1 MRWHRLAR
9 LAAAAIGLAAVGL
22 VATRI
27 GTRPAR
33 VAQTAPERLDPR
45 ATVESKGAVTSEI
58 RGVKEDYQVKAAHQ
72 LMYEDGTSTSLEVE
86 ITVKNRGGRD
96 FVMSGKEARAGAGNA
111 SLDLTG
117 HVHLRA
123 SDGFEIDTD
132 DAHYAEQDGLVRAPG
147 AFTFH
152 RGRMQGSGVG
162 MVYDKGED
170 VLAITS
176 AARITFLDEAG
187 AVVTD
192 VSGGSAILERG
203 VHILTIEGGAHAV
216 RGEQALDASRLVAT
230 LSEDNEHVTFMELRG
245 EARVAGGSAAFD
257 SMSAAGIDLTYN
269 DDGSIL
275 ERVSLNGAAA
285 VAMAGDTGGAS
296 GRQVFGDRIGITL
309 DAGDTVTGLSGLGH
323 VRLDLPA
330 TSASPLR
337 TITAHE
343 LAGTGQAPQGLTD
356 VRFSGGVVFRETPA
370 GTSAEPRTARSATL
384 QLGLDGDTVGRAAF
398 AGAVTFEEQSLRAS
412 GGEADY
418 DPSAGT
424 LVLRGR
430 DGAGAPR
437 VEDARVSVTADRITV
452 TLDSHHMTAT
462 GRVQTVLREGS
473 GEGGG
478 QLPGLLDRSQA
489 ARVTADTFLYA
500 GGDGGQAVYTG
511 SVQLWQGETTIR
523 TDRLVLD
530 RDTGDLDATGTAR
543 ATLTL
548 DSGTMVGRADRIHYA
563 DATRSVEYLGRKGS
577 AAVAQLSG
585 PQGDLR
591 ADRIA
596 LVLAAASQ
604 TLDHMDATGR
614 TVLKLDGRTV
624 TGARLR
630 YRVAD
635 DQYDIEGTPGTPVSI
650 TQGCDSTTG
659 RALTWFK
666 RTDRMLVDGREDIR
680 TSTKSRSGPCPEP
693 RSR

>member
-9 LAAAAIGLAAVGL
+9 LAAAAIGLAAAGL
-22 VATRI
+22 VVTRI
-27 GTRPAR
+27 GTRPPR
-33 VAQTAPERLDPR
+33 VAQTPPERLDPR
-45 ATVESKGAVTSEI
+45 ATVESTGAITSEI

-72 LMYEDGTSTSLEVE
+72 LMYEDGTSKSLDVQ
-86 ITVKNRGGRD
+86 ITVKDRGGRD
-96 FVMSGKEARAGAGNA
+96 FMMSGQEARAGAGNA

-117 HVHLRA
+117 RVHLRA
-123 SDGFEIDTD
+123 SDGFEIETD

-147 AFTFH
+147 AFAFH

-162 MVYDKGED
+162 MVYDKGAD

-192 VSGGSAILERG
+192 VSGGSATLERA
-203 VHILTIEGGAHAV
+203 VHILTIDGGAHAV
-216 RGEQALDASRLVAT
+216 RGEQALDASRLLST

-245 EARVAGGSAAFD
+245 DARVAGGSAAFD
-257 SMSAAGIDLTYN
+257 SMSAAGIDLAYN

-275 ERVSLNGAAA
+275 ERVSLDGTAA
-285 VAMAGDTGGAS
+285 VAMAGEPGGA
-296 GRQVFGDRIGITL
+296 GRQVFGDRIGIAL
-309 DAGDTVTGLSGLGH
+309 SGGDTVTGLSGLGH

-330 TSASPLR
+330 TATAPLR
-337 TITAHE
+337 SITAHE
-343 LAGTGQAPQGLTD
+343 LAGAGAAPKGLTD
-356 VRFSGGVVFRETPA
+356 VLFSGGVVFRETPA
-370 GTSAEPRTARSATL
+370 GAGAVPRTARSATL
-384 QLGLDGDTVGRAAF
+384 QLGLDGDTVGKAAF
-398 AGAVTFEEQSLRAS
+398 SGSVTFEQQGLRAG

-424 LVLRGR
+424 LVIRGG

-437 VEDARVSVTADRITV
+437 VEDPRVSVTSDRIAV
-452 TLDSHHMTAT
+452 TLDSHQMAAT
-462 GRVQTVLREGS
+462 GHVQTVLREAA

-489 ARVTADTFLYA
+489 ARVSAGTFAYA

-511 SVQLWQGETTIR
+511 NVQLWQGETTIR
-523 TDRLVLD
+523 ADRLVLD
-530 RDTGDLDATGTAR
+530 RDSGDLDASGTAR

-548 DSGTMVGRADRIHYA
+548 ESGTMIGRADRIHYA
-563 DATRSVEYLGRKGS
+563 DTSRAVEYLGRKGS
-577 AAVAQLSG
+577 TADTQLSG

-591 ADRIA
+591 ADRIVLA
-596 LVLAAASQ
+596 LAAASPA
-604 TLDHMDATGR
+604 LDHMDASGR
-614 TVLKLDGRTV
+614 VVLKVDGRTV

-630 YRVAD
+630 YGVAT
-635 DQYDIEGTPGTPVSI
+635 DQYDIEGTPGTPVTI
-650 TQGCDSTTG
+650 AQGCDSTTG
-659 RALTWFK
+659 RALTWFR

>member
-22 VATRI
+22 VVTKI

-45 ATVESKGAVTSEI
+45 ATVESTGATTSEI

-72 LMYEDGTSTSLEVE
+72 LMYEDGTSRSLDVE

-117 HVHLRA
+117 RVNLRA

-132 DAHYAEQDGLVRAPG
+132 AAHYSEADGLVRAPG
-147 AFTFH
+147 TFTFR

-162 MVYDKGED
+162 MVYDKGDD
-170 VLAITS
+170 VLAMTS
-176 AARITFLDEAG
+176 AARIIFLDEAG

-192 VSGGSAILERG
+192 VSGGSATLDRG
-203 VHILTIEGGAHAV
+203 LHILTIEGGAHAV
-216 RGEQALDASRLVAT
+216 RDEQALDASRLVAT

-257 SMSAAGIDLTYN
+257 SMSAAAIDLSYN
-269 DDGSIL
+269 SDGSIL
-275 ERVSLNGAAA
+275 ERVSLDGTAA

-296 GRQVFGDRIGITL
+296 GRQVFGDRLGITL
-309 DAGDTVTGLSGLGH
+309 EAGDTVTGLSGLGH

-330 TSASPLR
+330 TSESPLR
-337 TITAHE
+337 SITAHE
-343 LAGTGQAPQGLTD
+343 LAGTGKAPQGLTD
-356 VRFSGGVVFRETPA
+356 VRFSGSVVFRETPPVA
-370 GTSAEPRTARSATL
+370 NAQSRTARSATL
-384 QLGLDGDTVGRAAF
+384 QLVLEKDAVGQAAF
-398 AGAVTFEEQSLRAS
+398 AGAVTFEEQGLRAG

-430 DGAGAPR
+430 DAAGAPR
-437 VEDARVSVTADRITV
+437 VEDARVSVIADQITV

-462 GRVQTVLREGS
+462 GRVQTVLRQGS

-489 ARVTADTFLYA
+489 ARATAGTFVYA
-500 GGDGGQAVYTG
+500 GGNGQAVYTG

-563 DATRSVEYLGRKGS
+563 DATRSVEYLGAQGS
-577 AAVAQLSG
+577 AAAAQLSG

-604 TLDHMDATGR
+604 TLEYMDATGR
-614 TVLKLDGRTV
+614 TVLKLEGRTIA
-624 TGARLR
+624 GARLH
-630 YRVAD
+630 YRIAD
-635 DQYDIEGTPGTPVSI
+635 ERYDIEGTPGTPVTI

-666 RTDRMLVDGREDIR
+666 ATDRMLVDGREDTR
-680 TSTKSRSGPCPEP
+680 TSTKSRGGPCPESRP
-693 RSR
+693 R

>member
-9 LAAAAIGLAAVGL
+9 FAAAAIGLAAVGL

-33 VAQTAPERLDPR
+33 VAQTPPERLDPQ
-45 ATVESKGAVTSEI
+45 ATVESTGAITSEI

-72 LMYEDGTSTSLEVE
+72 LMYEDGTSKSLDVQ

-96 FVMSGKEARAGAGNA
+96 FVMSGKEARAGTGNT

-117 HVHLRA
+117 RVHLRA
-123 SDGFEIDTD
+123 SDGFEIETD

-152 RGRMQGSGVG
+152 RGRMQGGGVG

-192 VSGGSAILERG
+192 VSGGSATLERA

-216 RGEQALDASRLVAT
+216 RGEQALDASRLLAT

-245 EARVAGGSAAFD
+245 DARVAGGSAAFD
-257 SMSAAGIDLTYN
+257 SMSAAGIDLAYN
-269 DDGSIL
+269 ADGSML
-275 ERVSLNGAAA
+275 ERVSLDGTAA
-285 VAMAGDTGGAS
+285 VAMAGEAGGSA
-296 GRQVFGDRIGITL
+296 GRQVFGDRIAITL
-309 DAGDTVTGLSGLGH
+309 SGGDTVTGLAGLGH

-330 TSASPLR
+330 TAAAPLR
-337 TITAHE
+337 SITAQE
-343 LAGTGQAPQGLTD
+343 LAGTGAAPKGLTD
-356 VRFSGGVVFRETPA
+356 VRFDGAVAFKETPA
-370 GTSAEPRTARSATL
+370 GAGAVPRTARSATL
-384 QLGLDGDTVGRAAF
+384 QLGLDGDTVGKAAF
-398 AGAVTFEEQSLRAS
+398 SGSVTFEEQGLRAG

-424 LVLRGR
+424 LVLRS
-430 DGAGAPR
+430 GAPR
-437 VEDARVSVTADRITV
+437 VEDPRVSVTSDRIAV
-452 TLDSHHMTAT
+452 TLASHQMAAT
-462 GRVQTVLREGS
+462 GHVQTVLREAP

-478 QLPGLLDRSQA
+478 QLPGLLDRTQA
-489 ARVTADTFLYA
+489 ARVSAETFAYA
-500 GGDGGQAVYTG
+500 GDDGGQAVYTG
-511 SVQLWQGETTIR
+511 NVQLWQGETTIR
-523 TDRLVLD
+523 ADRLVLD
-530 RDTGDLDATGTAR
+530 RDSGDLDASGTAR

-548 DSGTMVGRADRIHYA
+548 ESGTMIGRADRIHYA
-563 DATRSVEYLGRKGS
+563 DASRAVEYLGLKG
-577 AAVAQLSG
+577 AAAGAQLSG

-591 ADRIA
+591 AGRI
-596 LVLAAASQ
+596 VLALAAGSPA
-604 TLDHMDATGR
+604 LDHMDASGGL
-614 TVLKLDGRTV
+614 VLKVDGRTV
-624 TGARLR
+624 NGARLR
-630 YRVAD
+630 YGVAA
-635 DQYDIEGTPGTPVSI
+635 DQYDIEGTPGTPVTI
-650 TQGCDSTTG
+650 AQGCDSTTG
-659 RALTWFK
+659 RALTWFR

-680 TSTKSRSGPCPEP
+680 TSTRSRGGPCPEP

>member
-1 MRWHRLAR
+1 MRWNRLAR
-9 LAAAAIGLAAVGL
+9 LVAAAIGLAAVGL

-33 VAQTAPERLDPR
+33 VAQTAPERLDPS
-45 ATVESKGAVTSEI
+45 ATVESTGATTSEI
-58 RGVKEDYQVKAAHQ
+58 RGIKEDYQVKAAHQ
-72 LMYEDGTSTSLEVE
+72 LMYEDGTSKSLDVE

-96 FVMSGKEARAGAGNA
+96 FVMAGKEARAGAGNA

-117 HVHLRA
+117 LVHLRA

-132 DAHYAEQDGLVRAPG
+132 AAHYTESDGLVRAPG
-147 AFTFH
+147 TFAFR

-162 MVYDKGED
+162 MVYDKGDD

-176 AARITFLDEAG
+176 AARVIFVDDAG

-192 VSGGSAILERG
+192 VSGGSATLDRSL
-203 VHILTIEGGAHAV
+203 HILTIESGAHAM
-216 RGEQALDASRLVAT
+216 RDAQSLDASRLVAT
-230 LSEDNEHVTFMELRG
+230 LSEDNEHVTFMALHG

-257 SMSAAGIDLTYN
+257 SMSATNIDLAYN

-275 ERVSLNGAAA
+275 ERVSLTGTAA
-285 VAMAGDTGGAS
+285 VAMAGDTGGAP

-309 DAGDTVTGLSGLGH
+309 EAGETVTGLSGLGH

-330 TSASPLR
+330 TSRSPLR
-337 TITAHE
+337 SITAHE
-343 LAGTGQAPQGLTD
+343 LAGTGRPPQGLTD
-356 VRFSGGVVFRETPA
+356 VRFSGGVVFTETPPVA
-370 GTSAEPRTARSATL
+370 TAHARTARSATL
-384 QLGLDGDTVGRAAF
+384 QLALEKDAVGQAAF
-398 AGAVTFEEQSLRAS
+398 AGTVTFEEQSLRA
-412 GGEADY
+412 GAGEADY

-430 DGAGAPR
+430 DPAGAPR
-437 VEDARVSVTADRITV
+437 VEDARVSVIADRITV
-452 TLDSHHMTAT
+452 TLDSHHMTAA
-462 GRVQTVLREGS
+462 GGVQTVLRQGQ
-473 GEGGG
+473 GEEGG

-489 ARVTADTFLYA
+489 ARISAETFVYA
-500 GGDGGQAVYTG
+500 GDEGGQAVYTG
-511 SVQLWQGETTIR
+511 SVQLWQAETTIR

-530 RDTGDLDATGTAR
+530 RDTGDLDATGTSR

-548 DSGTMVGRADRIHYA
+548 ESGTMVGRADRIHYA
-563 DATRSVEYLGRKGS
+563 DAGRVVEYLARKGS
-577 AAVAQLSG
+577 TTGAQLSG

-596 LVLAAASQ
+596 LVLAATSP
-604 TLDHMDATGR
+604 TLEHMDATGR

-624 TGARLR
+624 AGARLH
-630 YRVAD
+630 YGVAD
-635 DQYDIEGTPGTPVSI
+635 ERYDIEGTPGTPVAI
-650 TQGCDSTTG
+650 TQGCESTTG
-659 RALTWFK
+659 RALTWF
-666 RTDRMLVDGREDIR
+666 RATDRMLVDGREDIR